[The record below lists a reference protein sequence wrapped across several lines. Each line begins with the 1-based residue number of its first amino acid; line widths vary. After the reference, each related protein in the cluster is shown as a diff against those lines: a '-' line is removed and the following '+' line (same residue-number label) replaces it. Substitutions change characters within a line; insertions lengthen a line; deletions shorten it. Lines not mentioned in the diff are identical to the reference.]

1 MNRTTKTRKLESTK
15 EGKGFDEPP
24 FSFRVF
30 LLSCLRDNRSF
41 LLMRFLSLLLVNL
54 FILSLSIAPCYAE
67 GKRIPFSP
75 GEKLF
80 FEVRWAF
87 IPAAEGV
94 IEILPMETID
104 GVTCYHFSM
113 TSRTYEFVDV
123 FYKVR
128 DRLDAFADAGMTRS
142 ILYKKA
148 QDGKRKRKISVEFDW
163 NKLQSRYSNFDQ
175 RAEPVSILPGSFDPL
190 SVFYAFRLFHLKEG
204 EELKAP
210 VTDGKKCV
218 VGRAKVIKREKIKV
232 KDAVY
237 DTFLVEPDIDQLG
250 GVFEKSKN
258 AKLQIW
264 VTADGS
270 SIPVRVKSEVV
281 VGSFVAELV
290 SATGLTSLQ
299 DSK

>member
-1 MNRTTKTRKLESTK
+1 MMLRIALFAIFLFFSSL
-15 EGKGFDEPP
+15 PP
-24 FSFRVF
+24 
-30 LLSCLRDNRSF
+30 L
-41 LLMRFLSLLLVNL
+41 
-54 FILSLSIAPCYAE
+54 YAQE
-67 GKRIPFSP
+67 KRIPFSP

-104 GVTCYHFSM
+104 GRKCYHFAM

-128 DRLDAFADAGMTRS
+128 DYIEGFADESMTHS
-142 ILYKKA
+142 ILYKKS
-148 QDGKRKRKISVEFDW
+148 QDGKRKRRITVDFDW
-163 NKLQSRYSNFDQ
+163 ERLQVRYSNFDE
-175 RAEPVSILPGSFDPL
+175 RSEPVAILPGSFDPL
-190 SVFYAFRLFHLKEG
+190 SVFYSFRLFQLKEG

-218 VGRAKVIKREKIKV
+218 VGKARVIKRERIKV
-232 KDAVY
+232 KGTLY
-237 DTFLVEPDIDQLG
+237 DTFLVEPDLEPLG

-264 VTADGS
+264 VTADGAS
-270 SIPVRVKSEVV
+270 VPIRVKSEVF

-290 SATGLTSLQ
+290 SVTRPTP
-299 DSK
+299 